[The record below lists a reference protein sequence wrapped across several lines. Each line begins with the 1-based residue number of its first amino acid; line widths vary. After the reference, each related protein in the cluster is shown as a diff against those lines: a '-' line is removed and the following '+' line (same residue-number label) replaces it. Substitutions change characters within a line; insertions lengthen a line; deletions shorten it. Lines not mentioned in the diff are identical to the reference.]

1 MSLKSALVRSIAAL
15 VRTAEIMAG
24 LTLVV
29 GVAINFANVVGRY
42 CLSAPIP
49 WAEEVLVFLM
59 IAGVFL
65 GASAVTLRNAH
76 IRMDVVVQLLP
87 APIQRALDVA
97 ALVGFIV
104 TATALIWFAYPVIQQ
119 LYDFDQRSE
128 VIRVPV
134 AYPHSVIPIGL
145 GLMILA
151 GLARLIDNTIG
162 GQLPGH
168 APGHATG
175 HSTEPS
181 KLAP

>member
-1 MSLKSALVRSIAAL
+1 MSFRTGFVRSIEVL

-29 GVAINFANVVGRY
+29 GVAINFANVIGRY
-42 CLSAPIP
+42 CFSAPIP

-65 GASAVTLRNAH
+65 GASAVTLRGAH
-76 IRMDVVVQLLP
+76 IRMDVVVQMLP
-87 APIQRALDVA
+87 AWMQRALDVA
-97 ALVGFIV
+97 ALVAFIA

-128 VIRVPV
+128 VIRIPV

-145 GLMILA
+145 AIMILA
-151 GLARLIDNTIG
+151 AVARLIDSRVG
-162 GQLPGH
+162 GSASGH
-168 APGHATG
+168 TSVDDDRSH
-175 HSTEPS
+175 
-181 KLAP
+181 